1 MREWCLGQR
10 VSHQSI
16 HQRRLA
22 PGPSS
27 SVPHRRRRLLLR
39 IRARIKRA
47 TSGKS
52 ILESCCRLFF
62 QLERSTK
69 SKIFVC
75 STTWKKW
82 PKLLKWNFWNIVGF
96 QGNYSSK
103 QKGEGSPICGMF
115 LPSIFFPFPHCLKI
129 TQNVSFEFLMLAF
142 STNFYPIKTD
152 LSGNTGR
159 PQASG
164 FQKLAKMDHF
174 GHF

>member
-1 MREWCLGQR
+1 MAAAFCYSFDTTWQVVMREWCLGQR

-27 SVPHRRRRLLLR
+27 SVPHRRPSPSSSHKSKDQKSNIRKKYFGILFFNWKDQQ
-39 IRARIKRA
+39 RAR
-47 TSGKS
+47 
-52 ILESCCRLFF
+52 
-62 QLERSTK
+62 
-69 SKIFVC
+69 FVC

-115 LPSIFFPFPHCLKI
+115 LLSIFFPFPHCLKI
-129 TQNVSFEFLMLAF
+129 TQNVSFEILNFGIFPQFL
-142 STNFYPIKTD
+142 SY
-152 LSGNTGR
+152 
-159 PQASG
+159 
-164 FQKLAKMDHF
+164 
-174 GHF
+174 